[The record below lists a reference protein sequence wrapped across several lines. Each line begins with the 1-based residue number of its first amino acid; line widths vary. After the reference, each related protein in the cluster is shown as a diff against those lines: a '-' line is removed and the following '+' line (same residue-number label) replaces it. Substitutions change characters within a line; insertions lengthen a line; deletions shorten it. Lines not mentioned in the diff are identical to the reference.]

1 MDYYVIQ
8 KWSIK
13 KMSQKKYCPIL
24 TGDSAAAAKVSFK
37 ACQIQ

>member
-13 KMSQKKYCPIL
+13 KMSQKNTVQYLLKTL
-24 TGDSAAAAKVSFK
+24 LQQLK
-37 ACQIQ
+37 